1 VYGFQA
7 ISHYN
12 GWSMAVAGALI
23 VMSGLAVLS
32 FIISQLPRLIGLFE
46 GRKQKAPPPASA
58 VPAEAPAPDR
68 CPADI
73 NETAE
78 IVRRLSDELGEEFD
92 LIALYKLC
100 QEKGFP
106 HPHLTIKCLR
116 EAGLL
121 LSRGDGIFSWEA

>member
-1 VYGFQA
+1 VYGLQA

-32 FIISQLPRLIGLFE
+32 FIISQFPRLMGLFE
-46 GRKQKAPPPASA
+46 GRKPKAPAPETAA
-58 VPAEAPAPDR
+58 PAEEPVPDR
-68 CPADI
+68 CPANI

-78 IVRRLSDELGEEFD
+78 MVRRLSDELGEDFD
-92 LIALYKLC
+92 LIDLYKLC

-121 LSRGDGIFSWEA
+121 VSRGDGIFSW